1 MKKLTI
7 LTLFLLIAGC
17 AGTNIIK
24 KEFRPENTVHY
35 SRLDKLE
42 SIPALNTYAIYLDKG
57 DRFPLEFSLDTDMIE
72 IADRKIDIVA
82 KQKLF
87 FMLKIP
93 EKLSKEELSGLEDL
107 SKEKISEMSESD
119 KRKFFANFMLYISK
133 DAAEWAPVSDI
144 KAIKKVFGSK
154 GGTIS
159 FGMGMSKKEGIWS
172 YLNVK
177 EVK

>member
-1 MKKLTI
+1 MKKFTI
-7 LTLFLLIAGC
+7 LILVLVIAGC

-24 KEFRPENTVHY
+24 KEFRPENTLHY

-42 SIPALNTYAIYLDKG
+42 SIPALYTYAIYLDKG
-57 DRFPLEFSLDTDMIE
+57 DRFPLELSLDTDIIE

-87 FMLKIP
+87 FMLRIP
-93 EKLSKEELSGLEDL
+93 EKLSKEELSGLENL
-107 SKEKISEMSESD
+107 SKDKISEMSETE
-119 KRKFFANFMLYISK
+119 KRTFFEYFMLYISK
-133 DAAEWAPVSDI
+133 NATEWAPVSDI
-144 KAIKKVFGSK
+144 KAVKKLFGSK

-159 FGMGMSKKEGIWS
+159 FGMGMSKKDGIWS